1 MNDKYKQL
9 LNIYDE
15 DNLRINIDGAA
26 YYILLFEAFK
36 DMVDSCVKFFYQTEE
51 IVDGKLICRISKE
64 YRIDVSS
71 KKYKKANGKFSRDEF
86 YSQLIWLKD
95 RGVIKEGDIH
105 RLLEIRK
112 RRNSIVHELL
122 KVLADG
128 LDTRDAELLGDLMKL
143 YMKIDNW
150 FFKIDMQ
157 ILGKR
162 FSDEYDID
170 NAQSLTAMHLMSIF
184 RIVFNGEG
192 KGFKE
197 AMQDIIVNKI

>member
-1 MNDKYKQL
+1 M
-9 LNIYDE
+9 
-15 DNLRINIDGAA
+15 
-26 YYILLFEAFK
+26 
-36 DMVDSCVKFFYQTEE
+36 
-51 IVDGKLICRISKE
+51 
-64 YRIDVSS
+64 YRQ

-95 RGVIKEGDIH
+95 RGVIKEGDIN

-170 NAQSLTAMHLMSIF
+170 NAQSLTAMYLMSIF

>member
-71 KKYKKANGKFSRDEF
+71 KSIKKPMANSVEM
-86 YSQLIWLKD
+86 
-95 RGVIKEGDIH
+95 
-105 RLLEIRK
+105 
-112 RRNSIVHELL
+112 NSIHSWFGWKIGESL
-122 KVLADG
+122 K
-128 LDTRDAELLGDLMKL
+128 RE
-143 YMKIDNW
+143 I
-150 FFKIDMQ
+150 
-157 ILGKR
+157 
-162 FSDEYDID
+162 
-170 NAQSLTAMHLMSIF
+170 
-184 RIVFNGEG
+184 
-192 KGFKE
+192 
-197 AMQDIIVNKI
+197 

>member
-1 MNDKYKQL
+1 MRLEN
-9 LNIYDE
+9 
-15 DNLRINIDGAA
+15 
-26 YYILLFEAFK
+26 
-36 DMVDSCVKFFYQTEE
+36 VE
-51 IVDGKLICRISKE
+51 I
-64 YRIDVSS
+64 
-71 KKYKKANGKFSRDEF
+71 A
-86 YSQLIWLKD
+86 
-95 RGVIKEGDIH
+95 
-105 RLLEIRK
+105 
-112 RRNSIVHELL
+112 IVHELL

-170 NAQSLTAMHLMSIF
+170 NAQSLTAMYLMSIF

>member
-15 DNLRINIDGAA
+15 DNLRTNIDGAA

-36 DMVDSCVKFFYQTEE
+36 DMVSSCVKFFYQTEE
-51 IVDGKLICRISKE
+51 LMDGTLICRISEK
-64 YRIDVSS
+64 YKIDVSS

-95 RGVIKEGDIH
+95 REVINEEDIN
-105 RLLEIRK
+105 RLFEIRK

-122 KVLADG
+122 EVLADG
-128 LDTRDAELLGDLMKL
+128 LDKRDAELLGDLMRL

-157 ILGKR
+157 ILEKT
-162 FSDEYDID
+162 FSNEYDID
-170 NAQSLTAMHLMSIF
+170 NAQSLTAMHLMCIF
-184 RIVFNGEG
+184 RIVFNGKG
-192 KGFKE
+192 KAFKE
-197 AMQDIIVNKI
+197 AMQEIIVNKI

>member
-15 DNLRINIDGAA
+15 DNLRTNIDGAA

-36 DMVDSCVKFFYQTEE
+36 DMVSSCVKFFYQTEE
-51 IVDGKLICRISKE
+51 LMDGTLICRISEK
-64 YRIDVSS
+64 YKIDVSS

-95 RGVIKEGDIH
+95 REVINEEDIN
-105 RLLEIRK
+105 RLFEIRK

-122 KVLADG
+122 EVLADG
-128 LDTRDAELLGDLMKL
+128 LDKRDAELLGDLMRL

-157 ILGKR
+157 ILEKT
-162 FSDEYDID
+162 FSNEYDID
-170 NAQSLTAMHLMSIF
+170 NAQSLTAMHLMCIF

-192 KGFKE
+192 KAFKE
-197 AMQDIIVNKI
+197 AMQEIIVNKI